1 MDEATPVPIEG
12 PQQARLRT
20 DVFLTFAGKGAT
32 LILGLATA
40 AVIARRLGP
49 SGQGTFAV
57 AYSLTLMLVQLGSLG
72 FTTSNPYFAARNR
85 GQVPRI
91 VGNAF
96 WLSGLLGVVLV
107 GVGAAIKLV
116 APGLLEGLGWTPLL
130 VALAGVPGALA
141 ALFLQSVLLGE
152 GRMVAYNAVEVSQ
165 AALTLVALLVGFG
178 LADIELTG
186 TLAVLGA
193 GRYAAAIAFA
203 VLLSRRSGIA
213 ARPDAA
219 LARSM
224 LDYGFRV
231 YVAILVSF
239 LVIRL
244 DLLLVNA
251 YSGQTEAGLYSVAAT
266 LADGMFVLPMVIGLN
281 LFARVARGDP
291 VEASAE
297 VFRSVAVLYGLIC
310 LATVP
315 IAPFAISAFF
325 GSDFEGSTSLYYWLL
340 PGIYCLGMLT
350 ILSQHFAGRGFP
362 RQLIWFWLVGLALN
376 LALNVAFLPGRGA
389 WVAALASSIT
399 YGVLLVLHM
408 SLFAREAGGYGALRP
423 RIGEVLRFI
432 KVAFSRQ

>member
-1 MDEATPVPIEG
+1 M
-12 PQQARLRT
+12 
-20 DVFLTFAGKGAT
+20 
-32 LILGLATA
+32 
-40 AVIARRLGP
+40 
-49 SGQGTFAV
+49 
-57 AYSLTLMLVQLGSLG
+57 
-72 FTTSNPYFAARNR
+72 
-85 GQVPRI
+85 
-91 VGNAF
+91 
-96 WLSGLLGVVLV
+96 VLV

-193 GRYAAAIAFA
+193 GRCAAAIAFA

-281 LFARVARGDP
+281 LFARG
-291 VEASAE
+291 
-297 VFRSVAVLYGLIC
+297 C
-310 LATVP
+310 
-315 IAPFAISAFF
+315 
-325 GSDFEGSTSLYYWLL
+325 
-340 PGIYCLGMLT
+340 PG
-350 ILSQHFAGRGFP
+350 R
-362 RQLIWFWLVGLALN
+362 
-376 LALNVAFLPGRGA
+376 PGRGERRGLPVGSRA
-389 WVAALASSIT
+389 V
-399 YGVLLVLHM
+399 
-408 SLFAREAGGYGALRP
+408 RP
-423 RIGEVLRFI
+423 DLPRHRPDRAVRDQRVLRQRLRGLDLPLLLAASPGSI
-432 KVAFSRQ
+432 ASGC